1 MLLNCCFN
9 LSKKYRFIYLFILL
23 GMFRRS
29 ALTLFVLSFVAPGNI
44 DEMRTE
50 LSGDRPM
57 NLADFFVKYN
67 FVEFFNHH
75 SCGAGKQSNGRYKL
89 VRCMFENYS
98 DLV

>member
-1 MLLNCCFN
+1 MLLNCYFN
-9 LSKKYRFIYLFILL
+9 FSKKIQIYLFILL
-23 GMFRRS
+23 GIFRRS
-29 ALTLFVLSFVAPGNI
+29 ALTLLVLSFVAPGNI

-75 SCGAGKQSNGRYKL
+75 SCGAGKKSNGRYKL
-89 VRCMFENYS
+89 YINV
-98 DLV
+98 